1 MGIPGNPGRRDPT
14 AREGRHSAAHGP
26 SAGTGRPQGTA
37 APDRTVPLAH
47 NAGPRMAV
55 GWIVGREKTS
65 AGAGCEERERRREK
79 EKGEGG
85 KERNGK
91 AEKRIEG

>member
-47 NAGPRMAV
+47 NAGPRMAGRSGKRKSAHPRGQ
-55 GWIVGREKTS
+55 GWDGTGLR
-65 AGAGCEERERRREK
+65 AGMAEIHK
-79 EKGEGG
+79 ETRQSGSVDL
-85 KERNGK
+85 
-91 AEKRIEG
+91 